1 MSDNNRLATMNI
13 IQNQRA
19 REIERETQ
27 PPLDDEG
34 KALAEYKRNAFD
46 YPVNAVKVDPLR

>member
-1 MSDNNRLATMNI
+1 MSDNNRLATMNL

-19 REIERETQ
+19 REIERETK